1 MRSLVILS
9 LHIQRGLI
17 VHFADRTS
25 ALHCGMNALHLGAVE
40 IEVERGFENWKVSG
54 LRAFLLARDVPVCDQ
69 AKPVLVQNCY
79 LAVFLRLQAKKS
91 LDEYAQDLGQTINRE
106 SFIIC

>member
-1 MRSLVILS
+1 M
-9 LHIQRGLI
+9 
-17 VHFADRTS
+17 ADD
-25 ALHCGMNALHLGAVE
+25 
-40 IEVERGFENWKVSG
+40 VERGFENWKVSG
-54 LRAFLLARDVPVCDQ
+54 RRAFLLARDVPVCDQ